1 MIQYPLTFQG
11 ETVSTA
17 GIANAWKSKASE
29 YELDIDIPKEFE
41 GKGSALS
48 PEDLY
53 LLAIQNC
60 FVATFKVY
68 AEYSRLEFDRVTVDS
83 ILTVDKNESGKPV
96 MKKVKL
102 SIAITNPNNATKAKT
117 LVNKVIDNGFILQSI
132 KSEVEF
138 DLEIL

>member
-11 ETVSTA
+11 ETISTS
-17 GIANAWKSKASE
+17 GISNAWKSKASN
-29 YELDIDIPKEFE
+29 YELDIDIPVEFE
-41 GKGSALS
+41 GQGKAIS

-68 AEYSRLEFDRVTVDS
+68 AQYSRLEFDQVAVTSELV
-83 ILTVDKNESGKPV
+83 VDKNEQNKPV

-102 SIAITNPNNATKAKT
+102 NITLTNPNNENKAKV
-117 LVNKVIDNGFILQSI
+117 LVNKVIDNGFILQSV
-132 KSEVEF
+132 KSEIDY